1 MKKILVTLL
10 ISLCTVGMTFAQ
22 DLEKATELYNTAA
35 TALGSNDNK
44 GALDLFEQ
52 ALTMAETLGD
62 EGVEIASKCKD
73 IIPQLYM
80 AIGKEFATAKDIDN
94 AIATLKKA
102 VEVATKFGADD
113 VIAEAKDLMPQ
124 LLMADANGFLKE
136 KKYPE
141 AADAYK
147 KVLEIDATNGMAML
161 RLGQVYAALN
171 QVDEAVEVLTQAVD
185 NGQEADAKKQLSN
198 IFVKKAAACQKA
210 KDLKGALE
218 AAQKS
223 VEYLDNANGQKIIGL
238 SALSLKQN
246 KVAADAIKAY
256 LAMSPNAKD
265 KVQMIYQLGTALQAL
280 GENAEAC
287 GYFKEISQDAKWGEA
302 ARYQITV
309 LKCK

>member
-10 ISLCTVGMTFAQ
+10 ISLCTVGMTMAQ

-35 TALGSNDNK
+35 TALSSNDNK
-44 GALDLFEQ
+44 GALDLFQQ
-52 ALTMAETLGD
+52 ALAMAEALGD
-62 EGVEIASKCKD
+62 EGAELVSNCKG

-80 AIGKEFATAKDIDN
+80 AIGKDFASAKDIDN
-94 AIATLKKA
+94 AITTLKKA
-102 VEVATKFGADD
+102 LEVATQYGAED

-141 AADAYK
+141 AVEAFK
-147 KVLEIDATNGMAML
+147 KVLDVDAENGMAML
-161 RLGQVYAALN
+161 RLGQVYAATN
-171 QVDEAVEVLTQAVD
+171 QVDEAVEILTKAIE

-198 IFVKKAAACQKA
+198 VFVKKAAACQKA

-265 KVQMIYQLGTALQAL
+265 KVQMMYQLGTALVAL
-280 GENAEAC
+280 GSNDEAC

-302 ARYQITV
+302 ARYQVTV